1 MVAGCEINDNPFA
14 PLCRACKD
22 KIAAEGDATPIAWMP
37 RDHRFVE
44 KLATPDVTIADII
57 GDVDPIRAAR
67 GGRDLSDELTIH
79 YGLLPRANRGIF
91 AINELPDLAGKI
103 QVGLFNIMQEGDIQ
117 IKGYPLRLPLDV
129 LIVFTANPEDYTA
142 RGKIITPLKDRIGA
156 EIRTHYPSTVA
167 EGMTVTN
174 QEAWVGRDPARKID
188 VPEYL
193 REVIEEIA
201 FQAREDKRV
210 DKRSGVS
217 QRLPITTLE
226 SAVSSAEQRAART
239 GEKCGIARI
248 ADIYAAMPA
257 ITGKLELEY
266 EGELKGAD
274 TIARELIR
282 SAVGRVFS
290 KRFGEVSFQPV
301 IQWFE
306 LGGELKLPEAG
317 EHRRALRTTL
327 ENPRADG
334 TCRQARRQRS
344 QRRRLCISSSRND
357 SRRPLGA
364 SPHRPQRRA
373 RLLRGKAA
381 ATGAARESESP
392 APAIQLAVS
401 NRKQRVRGNSS
412 SGALGP
418 TMKFIKYGKYV
429 GEPADAIDLEELV
442 KKLGNFFLQSGFE
455 SQFYGVSEMDPE
467 KSMEALKDAILRALQ
482 EGDLMPE
489 GAMSDELREMLQ
501 NPNARQNQEVKDLI
515 EKLME
520 RMAQEGYI
528 NPQQP
533 PQVTP
538 PPQSSAR
545 GQVGEAQERDTEAR
559 FEITDKTI
567 DFLGFK
573 TLQDLLGSLGRSS
586 FGRHATRDLATG
598 IETSGASRQY
608 EFGDTMNLDISETLF
623 NAVRR
628 DGAKVPVEIT
638 YKDLMVHQCEYYS
651 SCATVVLLDC
661 SHSMILYGEDRFTPA
676 KRVAMAL
683 SHLIRTQYPGDTL
696 NLVLFHDS
704 AEEVPIGEL
713 ARVQVG
719 PYYTNTRE
727 GLRMAQRILLRQ
739 KKDMRQI
746 IMITD
751 GKPSALTLEDGRIYK
766 NAFGLDPFVVGQT
779 LEEVNK
785 CKRAGILINTFMLA
799 SDYSL
804 INFVQKITEM
814 CRGKAYFTTPY
825 TLGQYLLMDYMQRK
839 TKQIH

>member
-1 MVAGCEINDNPFA
+1 
-14 PLCRACKD
+14 
-22 KIAAEGDATPIAWMP
+22 
-37 RDHRFVE
+37 
-44 KLATPDVTIADII
+44 
-57 GDVDPIRAAR
+57 
-67 GGRDLSDELTIH
+67 
-79 YGLLPRANRGIF
+79 
-91 AINELPDLAGKI
+91 
-103 QVGLFNIMQEGDIQ
+103 
-117 IKGYPLRLPLDV
+117 
-129 LIVFTANPEDYTA
+129 
-142 RGKIITPLKDRIGA
+142 
-156 EIRTHYPSTVA
+156 
-167 EGMTVTN
+167 
-174 QEAWVGRDPARKID
+174 
-188 VPEYL
+188 
-193 REVIEEIA
+193 
-201 FQAREDKRV
+201 
-210 DKRSGVS
+210 
-217 QRLPITTLE
+217 
-226 SAVSSAEQRAART
+226 
-239 GEKCGIARI
+239 
-248 ADIYAAMPA
+248 
-257 ITGKLELEY
+257 
-266 EGELKGAD
+266 
-274 TIARELIR
+274 
-282 SAVGRVFS
+282 
-290 KRFGEVSFQPV
+290 
-301 IQWFE
+301 
-306 LGGELKLPEAG
+306 
-317 EHRRALRTTL
+317 
-327 ENPRADG
+327 
-334 TCRQARRQRS
+334 
-344 QRRRLCISSSRND
+344 
-357 SRRPLGA
+357 
-364 SPHRPQRRA
+364 
-373 RLLRGKAA
+373 
-381 ATGAARESESP
+381 
-392 APAIQLAVS
+392 
-401 NRKQRVRGNSS
+401 
-412 SGALGP
+412 
-418 TMKFIKYGKYV
+418 MKFIKYGKYV

-501 NPNARQNQEVKDLI
+501 NPNARQSQEVKDLI

-608 EFGDTMNLDISETLF
+608 EFGDTLNLDISETLF

>member
-1 MVAGCEINDNPFA
+1 
-14 PLCRACKD
+14 
-22 KIAAEGDATPIAWMP
+22 
-37 RDHRFVE
+37 
-44 KLATPDVTIADII
+44 
-57 GDVDPIRAAR
+57 
-67 GGRDLSDELTIH
+67 
-79 YGLLPRANRGIF
+79 
-91 AINELPDLAGKI
+91 
-103 QVGLFNIMQEGDIQ
+103 
-117 IKGYPLRLPLDV
+117 
-129 LIVFTANPEDYTA
+129 
-142 RGKIITPLKDRIGA
+142 
-156 EIRTHYPSTVA
+156 
-167 EGMTVTN
+167 
-174 QEAWVGRDPARKID
+174 
-188 VPEYL
+188 
-193 REVIEEIA
+193 
-201 FQAREDKRV
+201 
-210 DKRSGVS
+210 
-217 QRLPITTLE
+217 
-226 SAVSSAEQRAART
+226 
-239 GEKCGIARI
+239 
-248 ADIYAAMPA
+248 
-257 ITGKLELEY
+257 
-266 EGELKGAD
+266 
-274 TIARELIR
+274 
-282 SAVGRVFS
+282 
-290 KRFGEVSFQPV
+290 
-301 IQWFE
+301 
-306 LGGELKLPEAG
+306 
-317 EHRRALRTTL
+317 
-327 ENPRADG
+327 
-334 TCRQARRQRS
+334 
-344 QRRRLCISSSRND
+344 
-357 SRRPLGA
+357 
-364 SPHRPQRRA
+364 
-373 RLLRGKAA
+373 
-381 ATGAARESESP
+381 
-392 APAIQLAVS
+392 
-401 NRKQRVRGNSS
+401 
-412 SGALGP
+412 
-418 TMKFIKYGKYV
+418 MKFIKYGKYV
-429 GEPADAIDLEELV
+429 GEPADAVDLEELV
-442 KKLGNFFLQSGFE
+442 KKLGDFFLQSGFE

-482 EGDLMPE
+482 DGDLMPE
-489 GAMSDELREMLQ
+489 GSMSDELREMLK
-501 NPNARQNQEVKDLI
+501 NPNARQSQEVRDLI

-545 GQVGEAQERDTEAR
+545 GQVGDAQERDTDAR

-586 FGRHATRDLATG
+586 FGKHATRDLATG
-598 IETSGASRQY
+598 IESSGASRQY
-608 EFGDTMNLDISETLF
+608 EFGDTLNLDVSETLF

-825 TLGQYLLMDYMQRK
+825 NLGQYLLMDYMQRK
-839 TKQIH
+839 TRQIH